1 MSQETDE
8 RKVCRSDTALDDL
21 PQPSYW
27 SDEVLHGI
35 KFATDLVKNRDN
47 SIETLERVIEV
58 GENIQWRVEAI
69 GELVDQCNEE
79 NSHKQHSDMFY
90 RMLFDL
96 YSDYGDGIVE
106 GSRLDAEFCFDSIA
120 IED

>member
-1 MSQETDE
+1 MSQGTDKK
-8 RKVCRSDTALDDL
+8 KVCRSDTALDDL
-21 PQPSYW
+21 PKPSYW

-35 KFATDLVKNRDN
+35 KFAAGVMKNQDN
-47 SIETLERVIEV
+47 PIELLEKVIEV
-58 GENIQWRVEAI
+58 GENIQWRVEQI
-69 GELVDQCNEE
+69 SELVDQCHEE
-79 NSHKQHSDMFY
+79 NSHDKNSTMFY

-96 YSDYGDGIVE
+96 YSDYGNGIVE